1 MVGKIEVASASTV
14 KDDTCPQSTRRSD
27 LRHCAITAS
36 CGHSCWRCSH
46 RIGRSR
52 AGPVLATERRK
63 ALLELHGWWV
73 EWATVARKH
82 IKRRDVLINIG
93 LGVRKKRK
101 GPPEE

>member
-1 MVGKIEVASASTV
+1 M
-14 KDDTCPQSTRRSD
+14 
-27 LRHCAITAS
+27 
-36 CGHSCWRCSH
+36 
-46 RIGRSR
+46 
-52 AGPVLATERRK
+52 LATERRK